1 MKDTLIYTEKT
12 QQKDTTNR
20 HIKYTHQK
28 GTTKDTSKRHNKKQK
43 AITHRF
49 INAIAH
55 DFVDSIA
62 QYMNGMG
69 VLGSLGVMSCVP

>member
-1 MKDTLIYTEKT
+1 MHPVLAQRHNNKT
-12 QQKDTTNR
+12 QQKDTT
-20 HIKYTHQK
+20 
-28 GTTKDTSKRHNKKQK
+28 KDTTKRHNKRHNKRQK

-55 DFVDSIA
+55 DFVESIA

>member
-1 MKDTLIYTEKT
+1 MDTIHIIQAA

-55 DFVDSIA
+55 DLVDSIA

>member
-1 MKDTLIYTEKT
+1 MT
-12 QQKDTTNR
+12 QQKDTPKDTTKR
-20 HIKYTHQK
+20 HI
-28 GTTKDTSKRHNKKQK
+28 KKQK

-69 VLGSLGVMSCVP
+69 VLGSLGVMSWVPCIMRANRVWDS